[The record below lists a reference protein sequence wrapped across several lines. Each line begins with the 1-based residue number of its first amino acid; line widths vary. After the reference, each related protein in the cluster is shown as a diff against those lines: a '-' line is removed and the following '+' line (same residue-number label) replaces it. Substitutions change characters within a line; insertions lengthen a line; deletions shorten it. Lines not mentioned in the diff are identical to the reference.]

1 MHTQLKSKSNYKKV
15 HDNSKKKILNCEKIF
30 KNKQLKL
37 EYRGSLWGLK
47 EKKKRRHDLI

>member
-30 KNKQLKL
+30 KNKQLNL
-37 EYRGSLWGLK
+37 NTGDLYGAW
-47 EKKKRRHDLI
+47 KKKKNRRHDLI